1 MVSYINVSLT
11 HVGTL
16 TKKQGTSRQNP
27 GPHPRT
33 PERTETEFFTDSVSL
48 NKLYLGLTQAVG

>member
-1 MVSYINVSLT
+1 MVSYINVALT
-11 HVGTL
+11 HVGTSR
-16 TKKQGTSRQNP
+16 KKQGTSRQSP

-48 NKLYLGLTQAVG
+48 IKSY